1 MTSGGA
7 LGRAYQAGEVV
18 VRQGDEG
25 DCLFVVQEG
34 ELEVVRE
41 EAGKETLLRVVG
53 KDELVGEMAV
63 FERTRRSATVRA
75 RGPAR
80 VLTLDKKNFL
90 RRINEDPS
98 LAFRIVE
105 TMSRR
110 VRELSSQVVELRRQ
124 LAEKGGGAP

>member
-1 MTSGGA
+1 MTTSAA

-41 EAGKETLLRVVG
+41 EQGKETLLRVVG

-63 FERTRRSATVRA
+63 FDRTRRSATVRA

-110 VRELSSQVVELRRQ
+110 VRELSSQVVELKRQ
-124 LAEKGGGAP
+124 LAEKEGGAP